1 MILQE
6 LRERGLIKPPAWLP
20 DNCAYL
26 TIMGSVAYG
35 VSSDT
40 SDMDV
45 YGFCIPNKSMIF
57 PHLVGEIEGFGRQKQ
72 RFEQWQEHHIEDNG
86 ALAGKGRTYDFAIFN
101 IVKYFSLCMEN
112 NPNMIDSI
120 FTPINCVLHATKIA
134 NIVRENRKLFLH
146 KGAYHKFLGY
156 AHSQLHKMSSKNPE
170 KDSKRAVLRE
180 QFGFDVKYAYHL
192 VRLSDECEQILS
204 TGDLD
209 LQRAKEHMKAVR
221 RGDVTEQDIREWFS
235 AREKTL
241 EKLYSESKLP
251 HSPDEDKIKTLLV
264 NCLEEH
270 YGSLANC
277 ITMPD
282 APKLALQEIQAV
294 LDRYLPQIQF

>member
-1 MILQE
+1 MLLQE
-6 LRERGLIKPPAWLP
+6 LQKRGLIKPPNWLP

-40 SDMDV
+40 SDMDI
-45 YGFCIPNKSMIF
+45 YGFCIPSKSIIF
-57 PHLVGEIEGFGRQKQ
+57 PHLEGEIEGFGRQKK
-72 RFEQWQEHHIEDNG
+72 RFGEWQEHHIVDPD
-86 ALAGKGRTYDFAIFN
+86 ALGGKGRSYDFAVFN
-101 IVKYFSLCMEN
+101 IVKYFSLCMDN

-120 FTPINCVLHATKIA
+120 FTPISCVLHATKVA
-134 NIVRENRKLFLH
+134 NIVRANRKLFLH
-146 KGAYHKFLGY
+146 KGSYHRFLGY
-156 AHSQLHKMSSKNPE
+156 AHSQLHKMSSKNP
-170 KDSKRAVLRE
+170 KKSSKRAALRE
-180 QFGFDVKYAYHL
+180 QFGMDVKYAYHL

-204 TGDLD
+204 TGDLY

-221 RGDVTEQDIREWFS
+221 RGDVSERDLRAWFS
-235 AREKTL
+235 ERERTL

-251 HSPDEDKIKTLLV
+251 HSPDEDKIKALLL

-277 ITMPD
+277 VVMPD
-282 APKLALQEIQAV
+282 AAKSALQEIQAV
-294 LDRYLPQIQF
+294 LNRYSMIKS

>member
-6 LRERGLIKPPAWLP
+6 LKEKGLIKPPNFLC
-20 DNCAYL
+20 DNCSYL
-26 TIMGSVAYG
+26 TIMGSTAYG

-45 YGFCIPNKSMIF
+45 YGFAIPNKNILF
-57 PHLVGEIEGFGRQKQ
+57 PHLAGEIFGFGRQHQ
-72 RFEQWQEHHIEDNG
+72 RFEQWQEHHVEDKD
-86 ALAGKGRTYDFAIFN
+86 ALGGKGRMYDFSIFN
-101 IVKYFSLCMEN
+101 IVKYFNLAMEN

-120 FTPINCVLHATKIA
+120 FTPINCVIHSNKIG
-134 NIVRENRKLFLH
+134 NMVRENRKIFLH

-156 AHSQLHKMSSKNPE
+156 AHSQLHKMSSKNPD
-170 KDSKRAVLRE
+170 KDSKRAALRE

-204 TGDLD
+204 IGDID

-221 RGDVTEQDIREWFS
+221 RGDVKEQEIRDWFS

-251 HSPDEDKIKTLLV
+251 HNPDEDKIKTLLI

-270 YGSLANC
+270 YGNLEKC
-277 ITMPD
+277 VTIPD

-294 LDRYLPQIQF
+294 LERYLPQIQS